1 MKHMKRT
8 CLGILLALV
17 MLVPTMVSAM
27 GTKGEIESVEV
38 YTNKTIF
45 ENLEKAGYNIHDFL
59 TDEEIAD
66 ALAADYDRSAGVTKV
81 VHYKDGR
88 YDIYLSA
95 STLNL
100 IKNAGL
106 TAVGLKVP
114 SAILSLLGSVIG
126 TFLDFKNGI
135 IIHMVQ
141 TEGGYPGG
149 MEYVP
154 PQTMYLGWDWQ

>member
-1 MKHMKRT
+1 MKQMKRT

-17 MLVPTMVSAM
+17 MLVPTIVSAM
-27 GTKGEIESVEV
+27 GAKGEIESVEV
-38 YTNKTIF
+38 YTNKMLF
-45 ENLEKAGYNIHDFL
+45 ENLEKAGYNVHDFL

-95 STLNL
+95 SSLNL
-100 IKNAGL
+100 AISVGIANI
-106 TAVGLKVP
+106 GLKLPPGISTVL
-114 SAILSLLGSVIG
+114 SDIILRFIG
-126 TFLDFKNGI
+126 FKDGI
-135 IIHMVQ
+135 IIHMLQ

>member
-1 MKHMKRT
+1 MNKIEKM
-8 CLGILLALV
+8 CLGILLAILIV
-17 MLVPTMVSAM
+17 APTFGFAVQRKS
-27 GTKGEIESVEV
+27 EIESIDF
-38 YTNKTIF
+38 YTNKMIF
-45 ENLEKAGYNIHDFL
+45 EHLEAEGYDIHDYF
-59 TDEEIAD
+59 TDAQIEE

-95 STLNL
+95 TTLNL
-100 IKNAGL
+100 VKNAGL

-114 SAILSLLGSVIG
+114 SAILNLLGAVIG
-126 TFLDFKNGI
+126 SFLDFKDGI
-135 IIHMVQ
+135 IIHMLQ

>member
-1 MKHMKRT
+1 MKQMKRT
-8 CLGILLALV
+8 CISILLALV

-27 GTKGEIESVEV
+27 GAKDEIESVEV
-38 YTNKTIF
+38 YTNKMIF
-45 ENLEKAGYNIHDFL
+45 EHLEKAGYNVHDFL

-95 STLNL
+95 SALNSA
-100 IKNAGL
+100 ISVGITNI
-106 TAVGLKVP
+106 GLKLP
-114 SAILSLLGSVIG
+114 PGISTILSEIILRFIG
-126 TFLDFKNGI
+126 FKDGI
-135 IIHMVQ
+135 IIHMLQ
-141 TEGGYPGG
+141 TEGGNPGG

>member
-1 MKHMKRT
+1 MKQMKRT
-8 CLGILLALV
+8 CISILLALA

-27 GTKGEIESVEV
+27 EAKGEIESVEV
-38 YTNKTIF
+38 YTNKMLF
-45 ENLEKAGYNIHDFL
+45 ENLEKAGYNVHDFL

-95 STLNL
+95 SALNL
-100 IKNAGL
+100 IKSAGL

-114 SAILSLLGSVIG
+114 STILRLLVKVIG
-126 TFLDFKNGI
+126 NFLDFKNGI
-135 IIHMVQ
+135 IIHMLQ
-141 TEGGYPGG
+141 TEGGNPGG